1 MKKKT
6 NKKMMG
12 KLEILRKVREDQY
25 LELNLQFAK
34 WKVKELRKENL
45 YLQNVLEYWKE
56 KATRLEQ
63 EKGNKINIHKV
74 VTILGGKI

>member
-6 NKKMMG
+6 NKKMMS

-56 KATRLEQ
+56 KATRLEK
-63 EKGNKINIHKV
+63 EKNQ
-74 VTILGGKI
+74 